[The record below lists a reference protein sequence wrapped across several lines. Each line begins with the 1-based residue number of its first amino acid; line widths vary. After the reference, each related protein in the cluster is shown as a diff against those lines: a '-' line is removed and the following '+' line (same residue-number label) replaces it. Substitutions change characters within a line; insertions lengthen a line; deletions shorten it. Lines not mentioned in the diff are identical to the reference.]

1 MRLKACVNGPRKPS
15 EHPALPV
22 TADDLAR
29 EVAGVR
35 AAGAD
40 AAHVHVKNAEG
51 IDTFAADSLEAVVAR
66 CAVGCAGNAARRDHR
81 GLGASRPSGPGGGD

>member
-1 MRLKACVNGPRKPS
+1 MTPDQKDMKRQDVGMRLKACVNGPRKPS

-40 AAHVHVKNAEG
+40 AA
-51 IDTFAADSLEAVVAR
+51 L
-66 CAVGCAGNAARRDHR
+66 RRR
-81 GLGASRPSGPGGGD
+81 LA